1 MESGRRGSVTAL
13 LQQAPEYYSPP
24 SPSDYPEPEADCWDD
39 LRPRQRKAQKRR
51 TSEAK
56 AKKEESAGEEAAE
69 GAAAKKKEKDK
80 GVGKKGAL
88 STAALLGP
96 KKGAAEAKK
105 EEGGKGKNKKAAKT
119 GKKQGEQDGDE
130 NGQEN
135 PPPQP
140 VFMRG
145 CSSAYQKAVEQ
156 VRGTAVVANIVVLG
170 MPGGDSGQRKEMQK
184 LLSSSQMD
192 RSSFVA
198 MAASRMRMKGTKE
211 DDDLAE
217 FVAFPKEL
225 KKQEKPRQGKKLFED
240 AYINTWSHSILPAD
254 ESLFAITFNSAE
266 KERARTPPRL
276 TKQKSVEERTEMNP
290 AEWLDWRSV
299 HDRVDEWLK
308 ENCRVEADE
317 SHLVAL
323 LQDLDPKKGHFFR

>member
-1 MESGRRGSVTAL
+1 MEGERRGSVTAL
-13 LQQAPEYYSPP
+13 LQQAPEYYTPP
-24 SPSDYPEPEADCWDD
+24 SPGDYPEPEADCWDD

-56 AKKEESAGEEAAE
+56 AKKEESDEAAE

-80 GVGKKGAL
+80 GAGKKVAP
-88 STAALLGP
+88 SPAALLGQ
-96 KKGAAEAKK
+96 KKGPAEAKK
-105 EEGGKGKNKKAAKT
+105 EDGGKGKSKKAAKN
-119 GKKQGEQDGDE
+119 GRKQGEQADGDE
-130 NGQEN
+130 NGQGN

-156 VRGTAVVANIVVLG
+156 VRGTAVVASIVVLG
-170 MPGGDSGQRKEMQK
+170 LPADSGRGKDMRK

-192 RSSFVA
+192 TSSFVA
-198 MAASRMRMKGTKE
+198 VAASRMRMKGAKE
-211 DDDLAE
+211 EEDPAE
-217 FVAFPKEL
+217 FAALPKEL

-254 ESLFAITFNSAE
+254 ESLFAITFNTTE
-266 KERARTPPRL
+266 KQPTRTPPRL
-276 TKQKSVEERTEMNP
+276 SKQKSVDERTEMNP
-290 AEWLDWRSV
+290 TEWLDWRSV

-308 ENCRVEADE
+308 ENCRAEADE